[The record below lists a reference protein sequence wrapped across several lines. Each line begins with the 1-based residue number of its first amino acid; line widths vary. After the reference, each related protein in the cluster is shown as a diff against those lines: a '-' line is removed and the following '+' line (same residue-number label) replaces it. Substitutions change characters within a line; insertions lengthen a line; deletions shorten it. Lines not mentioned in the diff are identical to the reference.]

1 MFFDEMPEPSR
12 SNLLNHPMPDLGETP
27 GVDGAPLGERRIALI
42 TTAGLHSYRDAP
54 FTPGRAEYRTISTA
68 MDKADLITSH
78 PSTNIDRTGILRD
91 IDTVFPIHR
100 LREMVDDGA
109 IGSIATNHYSFLGST
124 PPETFEGL
132 IGEIAADMKRDGVD
146 GVLLAPV

>member
-1 MFFDEMPEPSR
+1 MPEASR
-12 SNLLNHPMPDLGETP
+12 GRLLNHPMPDFGETP
-27 GVDGAPLGERRIALI
+27 CVGGVPLGDRRIALV
-42 TTAGLHSYRDAP
+42 TTAGLHGYRDAP
-54 FTPGRAEYRTISTA
+54 FAPGRAEYRTISA
-68 MDKADLITSH
+68 SMDMADLVTSH

-100 LREMVDDGA
+100 LREMAEEGA
-109 IGSIATNHYSFLGST
+109 IGSVAADHYSFLGST

-132 IGEIAADMKRDGVD
+132 IGEIAASMKRDDVD